1 MFFGDHEGAAF
12 DNFMSAAKN
21 SDLEKFTFFHTGAE
35 CAKDFGVEAPGVA
48 ISRNFDEPKV
58 AYTGEHEVEALSAW
72 AKANSVPTIFEFGE
86 DHIEPIFQN
95 RQSAVFLFSEDKD
108 ADYQKVFNDA
118 AHAHKGKILFST
130 SGVSA
135 GIQERLGE
143 FLGVTKEDMPTM
155 RIVEPGADLKKY
167 MYEGD
172 VNALTAEAVGA
183 FVDGFKDGSLSPH
196 RKSEAVPESN
206 DGPVKIVV
214 GSEWEKIVADET
226 KDVLMEY
233 YAPWCGHCKALS
245 PKWDELGEHVKELG
259 DIVIAKMDST
269 ANEVEGVEIKGY
281 PTLKWYPKGNKKGE
295 EYNDGRELPDFKD
308 FLMKNSASYKAKFGE
323 AEAAPVD
330 AEEAPKSEEL

>member
-1 MFFGDHEGAAF
+1 MG
-12 DNFMSAAKN
+12 M
-21 SDLEKFTFFHTGAE
+21 
-35 CAKDFGVEAPGVA
+35 
-48 ISRNFDEPKV
+48 
-58 AYTGEHEVEALSAW
+58 
-72 AKANSVPTIFEFGE
+72 PTI
-86 DHIEPIFQN
+86 
-95 RQSAVFLFSEDKD
+95 
-108 ADYQKVFNDA
+108 
-118 AHAHKGKILFST
+118 
-130 SGVSA
+130 
-135 GIQERLGE
+135 
-143 FLGVTKEDMPTM
+143 

-167 MYEGD
+167 MFEGD

-196 RKSEAVPESN
+196 RKSEAVPE
-206 DGPVKIVV
+206 
-214 GSEWEKIVADET
+214 T

-245 PKWDELGEHVKELG
+245 PKWDELAEHVAELD

-281 PTLKWYPKGNKKGE
+281 PTLKWYPKGDKSGI

-323 AEAAPVD
+323 AAETAPVD

>member
-1 MFFGDHEGAAF
+1 MGTGAPSDAVACDALADKASGALNLVFFGDHEGAAF
-12 DNFMSAAKN
+12 DNFMSAAK
-21 SDLEKFTFFHTGAE
+21 SPDLEKFAFFHTGAE

-72 AKANSVPTIFEFGE
+72 AKANSVATIFEFGE

-95 RQSAVFLFSEDKD
+95 RQSAIFLFSEDKD
-108 ADYQKVFNDA
+108 ADYQKVFNEA

-135 GIQERLGE
+135 GIQERLGD
-143 FLGVTKEDMPTM
+143 FL
-155 RIVEPGADLKKY
+155 
-167 MYEGD
+167 
-172 VNALTAEAVGA
+172 
-183 FVDGFKDGSLSPH
+183 DGFKDGSLSPH
-196 RKSEAVPESN
+196 RKSEAVPENN
-206 DGPVKIVV
+206 DVGVKVVV
-214 GSEWEKIVADET
+214 GSQWEKIVQDET

-245 PKWDELGEHVKELG
+245 PKWDELAEHVAELD

-281 PTLKWYPKGNKKGE
+281 PTLKWYPKGDKSGI

-308 FLMKNSASYKAKFGE
+308 FLMKNSASHKAKFGE
-323 AEAAPVD
+323 AAETAPVD